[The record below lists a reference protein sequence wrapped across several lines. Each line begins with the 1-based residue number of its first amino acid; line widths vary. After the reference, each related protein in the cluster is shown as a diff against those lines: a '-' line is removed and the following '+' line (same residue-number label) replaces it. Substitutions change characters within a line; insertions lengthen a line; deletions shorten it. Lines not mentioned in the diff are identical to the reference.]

1 MTTLGSDP
9 VDSLLIDVRASTQG
23 FRQDIEAMRGAFDTT
38 LVGGFSR
45 AGDVLERGL
54 LGAIRRGSL
63 GFDDLKRI
71 GLNVINDIAAQ
82 AAQSLFSAIGGGAG
96 GAGGGLGSLLGL
108 GGLLGSIL
116 GLPGRATGGNV
127 SPNRAFLVGERGPEM
142 FVPASAGRIERLDA
156 GHGGIGGARDVR
168 VSISIVTPPG
178 ATGAQSLQRSSRQV
192 ASAVRRALAGA

>member
-1 MTTLGSDP
+1 MTTMGSDP

-38 LVGGFSR
+38 LVDGFSR

-54 LGAIRRGSL
+54 VGAIRRGSL

-82 AAQSLFSAIGGGAG
+82 AAQSLFSGLGGLGGGAP
-96 GAGGGLGSLLGL
+96 GGLFGF

-127 SPNRAFLVGERGPEM
+127 SPNSPFLVGERGPEM
-142 FVPASAGRIERLDA
+142 FVPTSAGRVDRLDGPGA
-156 GHGGIGGARDVR
+156 GTGGARDVR
-168 VSISIVTPPG
+168 VSISIVAPPG
-178 ATGAQSLQRSSRQV
+178 SNGAQSLQRSSRQV